1 MVSLYE
7 SDSRFS
13 FELIRFNTL
22 KMAAFFAGN
31 IFKLIFLTE
40 NSKFWSTQFLYCIE
54 VCPWRFGDID
64 KRSALVLVMAY
75 QRMGDNVNWTHTTKY
90 YRNAPLPNRIT
101 ISKPMVLEPAWVQFC
116 IGTLQCVYMGFIEN
130 IGPIYLTELT
140 YTSLLFL
147 ILKSNFDEFIS
158 KCNYLF
164 TMVEALQR
172 VRYNTVNHIEHMQ
185 QLHKYSMD
193 KTWDYTVLCS
203 GNLRWDFEL
212 RQKTPSRPNL
222 RCKGVAR
229 SVIRKSFGQTLQI
242 TVNLYLEM
250 QSSHVITRSNIT
262 R

>member
-1 MVSLYE
+1 
-7 SDSRFS
+7 
-13 FELIRFNTL
+13 
-22 KMAAFFAGN
+22 
-31 IFKLIFLTE
+31 
-40 NSKFWSTQFLYCIE
+40 
-54 VCPWRFGDID
+54 
-64 KRSALVLVMAY
+64 MAY

-116 IGTLQCVYMGFIEN
+116 IGTRDWYIAVCVHGFYWKYRTHLSNRTNVHFTPISDSKVDLRWIHIKMQLFIHN
-130 IGPIYLTELT
+130 GRGTTTGPAQHGKPYR
-140 YTSLLFL
+140 
-147 ILKSNFDEFIS
+147 
-158 KCNYLF
+158 
-164 TMVEALQR
+164 A
-172 VRYNTVNHIEHMQ
+172 Q

-250 QSSHVITRSNIT
+250 QSSHVMTRSNIT